1 MLQGFGKALGVG
13 GTAKRPPGAL
23 PLSVIG
29 ADVRIVGDII
39 TQGEMQI
46 DGQVDGDI
54 TCQRLVVG
62 EGARIAGEV
71 SAETVEVHGELRG
84 KINAGSVVIARTARV
99 YGDVTHE
106 SLEIEAGAQMEGHL
120 LRKASGAAPQHLL
133 EGPSTDPTKA
143 EIKKG
148 NGAHPPAEA
157 QSAAPADAT
166 AAKAG

>member
-1 MLQGFGKALGVG
+1 MLPRLGKAFGAG
-13 GTAKRPPGAL
+13 ISAKRPPGAL

-62 EGARIAGEV
+62 EGARIGGEV

-84 KINAGSVVIARTARV
+84 KINAGTVLIARTARV
-99 YGDVTHE
+99 FGDVTHE
-106 SLEIEAGAQMEGHL
+106 SLEIEAGAEMEGHL
-120 LRKASGAAPQHLL
+120 LRKTRNAPQQHLL
-133 EGPSTDPTKA
+133 EGPSSDPAKTEA
-143 EIKKG
+143 KKG
-148 NGAHPPAEA
+148 NGAYPPVEP
-157 QSAAPADAT
+157 QPAAPADG
-166 AAKAG
+166 AAAVG